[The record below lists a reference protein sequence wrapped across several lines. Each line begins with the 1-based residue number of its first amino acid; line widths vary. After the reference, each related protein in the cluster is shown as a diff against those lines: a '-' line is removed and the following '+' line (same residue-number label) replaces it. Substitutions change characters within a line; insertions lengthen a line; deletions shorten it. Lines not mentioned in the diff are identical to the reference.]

1 MYINQSTLE
10 MCLASQKALETNY
23 KQENSGVKKLI
34 WEQTHK
40 LLSRIVDGS
49 VQIAEQDIAMVE
61 KLLGSYLRTAYGRN
75 KNIARKL
82 SAKLKPFLQ
91 QRRHNLSRLADFNY
105 VAYVLNNKKSA
116 ISLSQE
122 ELLKSLRTIKSYNAG
137 SNKLKQRLLQ
147 QVQSYALLKY
157 RTLPAQE
164 IKSGGITQEFV
175 RTFGLSHVKANSA
188 VVQKQTVSAVRPAT
202 AQPAKP
208 QISWLGKLS
217 ASASAIISLTAD
229 KLADI
234 RQETKSRYHHLRHRV
249 KSFYYRHE
257 YKIAAFTI
265 GLVGLGMFQTHK
277 QIEKAEQA
285 TQYKLFVA
293 PTLHKSNEAKTA
305 SFTHE
310 YAKLQA
316 NSPTKVTPSKV
327 SPTMLGDGYYD
338 TALLIH
344 LKSASAVEKLYRQID
359 ALQQS
364 GKIKMSEGMDTKR
377 YAHSF
382 TMYKLIRPNSKE
394 NKAIENLLNGGA
406 EEASYIDALVK
417 QAGAKGSGVKADD
430 NSITTSNFARAS
442 QDLQQKH
449 LQNLR
454 SFSRF

>member
-40 LLSRIVDGS
+40 LLSSIVDGS
-49 VQIAEQDIAMVE
+49 LQIGEQDITMVE

-75 KNIARKL
+75 KNLARKL
-82 SAKLKPFLQ
+82 SSKLKPFLQ
-91 QRRHNLSRLADFNY
+91 QRRHNLSRLTDFNY

-122 ELLKSLRTIKSYNAG
+122 ELIKSLRTIKAYNAG
-137 SNKLKQRLLQ
+137 SSKLKQRLLQ

-188 VVQKQTVSAVRPAT
+188 VVQKQAVSTVRST
-202 AQPAKP
+202 KAQAAKP

-217 ASASAIISLTAD
+217 ASASTFISRTAD
-229 KLADI
+229 KIADI
-234 RQETKSRYHHLRHRV
+234 KQEAKSRYHHLRHRV

-265 GLVGLGMFQTHK
+265 GLVGFGMFQTHK
-277 QIEKAEQA
+277 HIEKVEQA
-285 TQYKLFVA
+285 TQYRLFEA
-293 PTLHKSNEAKTA
+293 PTLHKANEAKTA
-305 SFTHE
+305 SFTQE
-310 YAKLQA
+310 YAKMQSTSTA
-316 NSPTKVTPSKV
+316 KTTQSVV
-327 SPTMLGDGYYD
+327 SPTAFGDSYYD

-344 LKSASAVEKLYRQID
+344 LKSKSAVEKLYQKID
-359 ALQQS
+359 ALQQA
-364 GKIKMSEGMDTKR
+364 GKIKMSAGMDTKR

-394 NKAIENLLNGGA
+394 NKAIENLLNDGA
-406 EEASYIDALVK
+406 EDASYIDALVK

-430 NSITTSNFARAS
+430 NSITTSNFSKAS
-442 QDLQQKH
+442 LDLQQKH
-449 LQNLR
+449 LQNLKN
-454 SFSRF
+454 FSRF